1 MGKKITFEMCSCE
14 LAGLTR
20 PKGPVEI
27 TKTRVVTPDVM
38 VAKLSGAVRAEV
50 GVVREGEDFYFV
62 APKELGGTRK
72 VPADSMTDCLHA
84 SVRALQKKYSTKN
97 KSGPR
102 KK

>member
-20 PKGPVEI
+20 PKGPIQIE
-27 TKTRVVTPDVM
+27 KTRVVTPDVM
-38 VAKLSGAVRAEV
+38 VAKLSGAVKAHV

-62 APKELGGTRK
+62 APKGLGGTRM

-84 SVRALQKKYSTKN
+84 SVRELQKKYAKR
-97 KSGPR
+97 KSSS
-102 KK
+102 KKK